1 MSHHANDI
9 GRLEKL
15 AKIQTWHVERFA
27 AFLKKLADVPDGDG
41 TLLDHSMFLYGSNM
55 SNSDRHNGHP
65 LPTILVGGGNGTHK
79 GGQHLELR
87 EPTPLANLHL
97 TILDKIGAGRKTFGD
112 STGMIARLLMLDRR
126 ECLVGV
132 ASGLIA
138 LLGTASAQR
147 ALPLS
152 RRDDAADRSSV
163 AHRGRR
169 HQCPRLCQPRRPGA
183 RRQRR
188 PGPDRRSDG
197 RGAPGVDARGRWPAV
212 RHAVQHA
219 LAPRAHRRQRGDPP
233 GRRDSGATIVAHE
246 NTRLWMATP
255 VWSPAEDR
263 YRQPRPAAARPD
275 KTFYDTGSMTTANER
290 IEYGYLIAAHT
301 SGDIYVRF
309 RDANVLAVGDVAS
322 PARDPELDWFTGAWI
337 GGRVDAMARL
347 LTMCDDRTRIVPGYG
362 PVMTKAQ
369 LQAEHDVMKTIYDRV
384 FDLVRKGDESTD
396 MLKAGVLNDL
406 PRTWKDPQRFLYDVQ
421 KGLWAHH
428 NKLSPDVV

>member
-1 MSHHANDI
+1 MRD
-9 GRLEKL
+9 R
-15 AKIQTWHVERFA
+15 R
-27 AFLKKLADVPDGDG
+27 AFLVGATAGLLGLALPRSGSAQQAGITRLTDRLSLITAGGTNVLAYASPEGLVLVDSGDPAQTASVMAAVRQVTPSASPQVV
-41 TLLDHSMFLYGSNM
+41 TLFNTHWHLEH
-55 SNSDRHNGHP
+55 
-65 LPTILVGGGNGTHK
+65 TGGNEAIR
-79 GGQHLELR
+79 Q
-87 EPTPLANLHL
+87 A
-97 TILDKIGAGRKTFGD
+97 GAK
-112 STGMIARLLMLDRR
+112 A
-126 ECLVGV
+126 
-132 ASGLIA
+132 
-138 LLGTASAQR
+138 
-147 ALPLS
+147 
-152 RRDDAADRSSV
+152 
-163 AHRGRR
+163 
-169 HQCPRLCQPRRPGA
+169 
-183 RRQRR
+183 
-188 PGPDRRSDG
+188 
-197 RGAPGVDARGRWPAV
+197 
-212 RHAVQHA
+212 
-219 LAPRAHRRQRGDPP
+219 
-233 GRRDSGATIVAHE
+233 GATIVAHE

-347 LTMCDDRTRIVPGYG
+347 LTMCDDRTRVVPGYG
-362 PVMTKAQ
+362 SVMTKAQ

-384 FDLVRKGDESTD
+384 FDLVRKGDESSD
-396 MLKAGVLNDL
+396 MLKAGVLNNL

>member
-1 MSHHANDI
+1 MRD
-9 GRLEKL
+9 R
-15 AKIQTWHVERFA
+15 R
-27 AFLKKLADVPDGDG
+27 AFLVGATAGLLGLALPRSGSAQQAGITRLTDRLSHITAGGTNVLAYASPEGLVLVDSGDPAQTASVMEAVRQVTPSASPQVV
-41 TLLDHSMFLYGSNM
+41 TLFNTHWHLEH
-55 SNSDRHNGHP
+55 
-65 LPTILVGGGNGTHK
+65 TGGNEAIR
-79 GGQHLELR
+79 Q
-87 EPTPLANLHL
+87 A
-97 TILDKIGAGRKTFGD
+97 GAK
-112 STGMIARLLMLDRR
+112 A
-126 ECLVGV
+126 
-132 ASGLIA
+132 
-138 LLGTASAQR
+138 
-147 ALPLS
+147 
-152 RRDDAADRSSV
+152 
-163 AHRGRR
+163 
-169 HQCPRLCQPRRPGA
+169 
-183 RRQRR
+183 
-188 PGPDRRSDG
+188 
-197 RGAPGVDARGRWPAV
+197 
-212 RHAVQHA
+212 
-219 LAPRAHRRQRGDPP
+219 
-233 GRRDSGATIVAHE
+233 GATIVAHE

-347 LTMCDDRTRIVPGYG
+347 LTMCDDRTRVVPGYG
-362 PVMTKAQ
+362 SVMTKAQ

-384 FDLVRKGDESTD
+384 FDLVRKGDESSD
-396 MLKAGVLNDL
+396 MLKAGVLNNL

>member
-1 MSHHANDI
+1 M
-9 GRLEKL
+9 LE
-15 AKIQTWHVERFA
+15 
-27 AFLKKLADVPDGDG
+27 
-41 TLLDHSMFLYGSNM
+41 
-55 SNSDRHNGHP
+55 
-65 LPTILVGGGNGTHK
+65 
-79 GGQHLELR
+79 
-87 EPTPLANLHL
+87 
-97 TILDKIGAGRKTFGD
+97 
-112 STGMIARLLMLDRR
+112 RR
-126 ECLVGV
+126 QFLVGV
-132 ASGLIA
+132 ASGLIGLA
-138 LLGTASAQR
+138 LPRHGSGQQAGMTRLTDRLSLTAAGGTNVLAYVSPEGLVLVDSGDPAQTASVMA
-147 ALPLS
+147 
-152 RRDDAADRSSV
+152 
-163 AHRGRR
+163 
-169 HQCPRLCQPRRPGA
+169 
-183 RRQRR
+183 
-188 PGPDRRSDG
+188 
-197 RGAPGVDARGRWPAV
+197 AV
-212 RHAVQHA
+212 RQVWTPAA
-219 LAPRAHRRQRGDPP
+219 GGPSTPLRAGSQVVTLFNTHWHLEHTGGNEAIRQAGAAA
-233 GRRDSGATIVAHE
+233 SSATILAHE

-255 VWSPAEDR
+255 VWSPAEER

-275 KTFYDTGSMTTANER
+275 KTFYDTGSMTMAGER

-384 FDLVRKGDESTD
+384 FDLVRKGDEASD
-396 MLKAGVLNDL
+396 MLKAGVLSGL